1 MNNAVIYSRDN
12 HDSEM
17 DKLEAQIEECRAY
30 AEQNGYQVTGCY
42 TDTASG
48 LSNIVERPGWKALLD
63 ECRKGDVQCVV
74 VASADRISRSQ
85 QELYDCLA
93 QLKETGVEAIF
104 AEGTA
109 L

>member
-1 MNNAVIYSRDN
+1 MNNAVIYCRDN
-12 HDSEM
+12 HDFEM

-48 LSNIVERPGWKALLD
+48 LSNIVERTGWKALLD
-63 ECRKGDVQCVV
+63 DCRKGNVQCVV
-74 VASADRISRSQ
+74 AASLDHISRSQ
-85 QELYDCLA
+85 QGLYDCLA
-93 QLKETGVEAIF
+93 QLKETGVESVF
-104 AEGTA
+104 AGEEV